1 MGLRTDISDFLW
13 SASPIGSRRLLAVA
27 DQVGFAPKVLES
39 LRYQSEF
46 YDRKRAFP
54 CWWFRNPLPGNAG
67 DLLTPL
73 LLAGLFGVSP
83 IFSNGREFLG
93 AGSVIKQARPSSV
106 VWGSGLM
113 SPDIRVA
120 PGPTFLAVR
129 GPLTREALL
138 AQGHTVPATYGDPA
152 ILMPAVYDPPRPVTR
167 WRLGYIPHFTHR
179 GRLGPLS
186 GGAREINILRG
197 TKSAICAL
205 IDEILSA
212 EMIVSSSLHG
222 LILALAYGKP
232 AAWVR
237 LPGPGLKGDT
247 FKFDDFLAS
256 IGATG
261 VRPIDVADARS
272 LAALGPDDMIRTGL
286 PDALKTGLIAS
297 FRACYDVGADA
308 VVRRDL

>member
-1 MGLRTDISDFLW
+1 MGLRTDISDLLW
-13 SASPIGSRRLLAVA
+13 STSPAGAARLLAAA
-27 DQVGFAPKVLES
+27 DGIGFVPRILES

-46 YDRKRAFP
+46 FCPAKPFP

-73 LLAGLFGVSP
+73 LLEGLFGVSP

-93 AGSVIKQARPSSV
+93 AGSVVKQARRHSV

-129 GPLTREALL
+129 GPLSREALL
-138 AQGHTVPATYGDPA
+138 AQGHAVPATYGDPA
-152 ILMPAVYDPPRPVTR
+152 ILMPAIYDPPRPATR
-167 WRLGYIPHFTHR
+167 WRLGFIPHFTHR
-179 GRLGPLS
+179 GRLGPLPDDVS
-186 GGAREINILRG
+186 EISILRG
-197 TKSAICAL
+197 TKADLLAL
-205 IDEILSA
+205 IDDILAA

-256 IGATG
+256 VGAAGTG
-261 VRPIDVADARS
+261 PIDVSDANG
-272 LAALGPDDMIRTGL
+272 LVALGAKDTVHSPV
-286 PDALKTGLIAS
+286 PEALKNGLIAS
-297 FRACYDVGADA
+297 FRACYDVRPDA
-308 VVRRDL
+308 VVRRT